1 MFKIMLSSVYLHF
14 QIFMSLALKSLMTI
28 KYVRQCSTNH
38 CSLSIIVIYLQENN
52 FILKTNCICLMEDF
66 LNSFLVLVF
75 PLQKCWR
82 LSTQFSSTKRK
93 ACWQRCS
100 RPVALDKVFGE
111 IVKKETKK
119 EKKKK
124 EKKAWAKK

>member
-1 MFKIMLSSVYLHF
+1 
-14 QIFMSLALKSLMTI
+14 
-28 KYVRQCSTNH
+28 
-38 CSLSIIVIYLQENN
+38 
-52 FILKTNCICLMEDF
+52 MEDF

-111 IVKKETKK
+111 IVKKEKRKK
-119 EKKKK
+119 GMGQKIKTFPSFSVFLLRKI
-124 EKKAWAKK
+124 A